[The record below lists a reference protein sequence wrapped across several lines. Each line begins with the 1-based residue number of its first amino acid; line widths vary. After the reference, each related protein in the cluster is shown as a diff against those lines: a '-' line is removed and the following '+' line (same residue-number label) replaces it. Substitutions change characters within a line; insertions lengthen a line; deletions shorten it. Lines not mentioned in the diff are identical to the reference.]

1 MTDRELT
8 NEMIKRADEFVEKQ
22 KREFAIDELEKIK
35 AEMESRV
42 KLNNDLEN
50 YDIATGLSMA
60 LGILDKHIYEL

>member
-1 MTDRELT
+1 MTDIEFA
-8 NEMIKRADEFVEKQ
+8 NKMIKRE
-22 KREFAIDELEKIK
+22 KREFAIAELEDIK

-60 LGILDKHIYEL
+60 LGILDNHIFKLKGENK